1 MKKNIII
8 KLKRLI
14 YILYYL
20 PRREAS
26 RVFSQNLRNN
36 KEKLV
41 EPERGYIKKNFLA
54 RIGLMFSCY
63 KCLLS
68 ATSSQQTS
76 NSFIFLF
83 LISDSCQTVSW
94 PLLIM
99 WQLCKGL
106 QFKKIFRE
114 KKTLWS
120 SAFYV
125 IFSPTCYHLKY
136 VGDSRFCTNNS
147 SIWNEVFMNWE
158 KQEKTLTWYHQSI
171 LPKHFYFYLCS

>member
-26 RVFSQNLRNN
+26 WVFSQNLRNN

-41 EPERGYIKKNFLA
+41 EPERGYIKKFFLA
-54 RIGLMFSCY
+54 RIGLIFSCY

-83 LISDSCQTVSW
+83 LISDFCQTVSW

-99 WQLCKGL
+99 WQVCKGL
-106 QFKKIFRE
+106 QLKKIFRE
-114 KKTLWS
+114 KETLWS
-120 SAFYV
+120 SPFYV
-125 IFSPTCYHLKY
+125 VFFPLHVTIWTML
-136 VGDSRFCTNNS
+136 VIADSVQTIRAFGMRW
-147 SIWNEVFMNWE
+147 IE
-158 KQEKTLTWYHQSI
+158 KNKKRH
-171 LPKHFYFYLCS
+171 